1 MHKNDHKY
9 DYKYDELIFL
19 KKKFSDRSGTG
30 PHSLV
35 KKVNDNAVIARRGTT
50 IASKRHS
57 DITMFF
63 DQFIKDKYEGEKA
76 NFSLDDD
83 EETQKKKRIRQS
95 YIVVFYLLKLLIKL
109 EFTDIFEV
117 TKIENEGR
125 SFTAHTFADTISGS
139 GMHESIYKLYR
150 EKNYE
155 MLKKEIETNAPIQI
169 KDFETAFK
177 DITQPEKELIEA
189 MDDIENSL
197 KLFNKESFYE
207 IRKLIKKVKLDL
219 EKSTTSSPTKSTTS
233 TPTTYTATNRVGDA
247 SKGASEI
254 GSLFS
259 GWLGGKKSRKRCNKS
274 KRKNKNNKTRK
285 AKPKRKSRKISRS

>member
-1 MHKNDHKY
+1 MTEN
-9 DYKYDELIFL
+9 DYKNDELIFL
-19 KKKFSDRSGTG
+19 KNKFSDTSGTG

-76 NFSLDDD
+76 NFSLNDD

-95 YIVVFYLLKLLIKL
+95 YIVVFYLLKLLITL
-109 EFTDIFEV
+109 EFTDIFET

-139 GMHESIYKLYR
+139 GLYESIYKQF
-150 EKNYE
+150 K
-155 MLKKEIETNAPIQI
+155 ETNYKKLIDILEQQDILEQHIKI

-177 DITQPEKELIEA
+177 DITQPEIKLKDAIY
-189 MDDIENSL
+189 DIENSL
-197 KLFNKESFYE
+197 KLFNKESFSE
-207 IRKLIKKVKLDL
+207 IRKLIKYVKLDL

-233 TPTTYTATNRVGDA
+233 TPTTSTATNRVGDA
-247 SKGASEI
+247 AKGASEI
-254 GSLFS
+254 SSLFS
-259 GWLGGKKSRKRCNKS
+259 GLIGGKKSRKRCNKS

-285 AKPKRKSRKISRS
+285 AKPKRKSRKNSRS